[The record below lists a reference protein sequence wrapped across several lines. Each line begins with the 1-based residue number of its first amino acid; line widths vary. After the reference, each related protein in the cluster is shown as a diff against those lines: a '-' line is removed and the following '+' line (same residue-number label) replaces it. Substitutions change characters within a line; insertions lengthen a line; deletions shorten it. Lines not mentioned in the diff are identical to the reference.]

1 MEGAVEPLFTFD
13 SVHFD
18 HHIPNWRTNYQEIP
32 MNVLVLVVDG
42 KVTYTINGEQIIAER
57 GDLIY
62 IPKQTHRAGSN
73 HLEGLH
79 QKYSILFYY
88 EEIAKDYLPF
98 LANERFF
105 IFKIRNLQYL
115 QRRFAHLYEEY
126 RGGGAYRLLICAG
139 IFQELAGMISRELE
153 KLEVTPIKMKYAQTI
168 SRYLLE
174 HYREPVEI
182 EQLARLIHRSPN
194 YTIAV
199 FKEVTG
205 QTPIKYLHQLRVTE
219 ACNLLLNTDMT
230 VSSISSYLGY
240 YDPSYFF
247 RIFKKLMSMSPTDY
261 ITNGRPPTAQIQ
273 HHLT

>member
-1 MEGAVEPLFTFD
+1 
-13 SVHFD
+13 
-18 HHIPNWRTNYQEIP
+18 
-32 MNVLVLVVDG
+32 MNVLALVVDG
-42 KVTYTINGEQIIAER
+42 KVSYTIDGEQIIAER

-62 IPKQTHRAGSN
+62 IPKQTNRAGTN
-73 HLEGLH
+73 HPEGLH

-88 EEIAKDYLPF
+88 ENIAKDYVPF

-105 IFKIRNLQYL
+105 TFKVRNLQYL

-126 RGGGAYRLLICAG
+126 RGGGEYRQLICAG
-139 IFQELAGMISRELE
+139 ILQELAGMISRELE
-153 KLEVTPIKMKYAQTI
+153 ILEVTPIKMKYAQTI

-174 HYREPVEI
+174 HYREQVEI

-205 QTPIKYLHQLRVTE
+205 QTPIKYMHQLRVME

-230 VSSISSYLGY
+230 VASISSYLGY

-261 ITNGRPPTAQIQ
+261 IVYGRPPSTQFQ
-273 HHLT
+273 HRVTPI